1 MKNKKFLSI
10 WLTLCLCLQLALP
23 VHATQPPTET
33 EPETSQTTSEPT
45 AEAPTEAQPTVPAA
59 GNLAGTSNGPD
70 SQQALASSDAVNL
83 DCAAAMLLELNT
95 GTLVYAK
102 NIDERREPAS
112 ITKVMTC
119 LLALERGNLNDQIT
133 VSESALADL
142 DPYGSSAD
150 LVVGETFSLK
160 ELLYCLMIS
169 SANDAAPVIGE
180 YISGSA
186 DAFVDLMNQRA
197 AELGCTG
204 THFANP
210 HGLHDDNHYTTARDL
225 SRIML
230 EAIKN
235 ETFLEII
242 STARHYVPA
251 TNMTAEERILDSTN
265 YFISNKVTSDYYD
278 SRVIGGKTGF
288 TTPAGRC
295 IMFLAEE
302 NDLKYLC
309 IILGAETY
317 ITEESTTYGSFTQ
330 GKKLID
336 FGFDHY
342 TTVQVLSPLA
352 PVAQLPVREATDS
365 VVLIPAAGIT
375 TLLPTDYDSEKLTV
389 SYTLSDA
396 NGLTAPLDAGQ
407 IVGKVQQFYD
417 GVCIAE
423 SDLITMTQVQRN
435 AIAYQAEQ
443 VAQEVS
449 AKPWGKIVLV
459 VFLILLLIFILLL
472 CLRAASIRKHKKRRA
487 EQRNRRKSS

>member
-1 MKNKKFLSI
+1 MKNKKLLSI
-10 WLTLCLCLQLALP
+10 WLILCLCLQLALP
-23 VHATQPPTET
+23 VYATQPPTET
-33 EPETSQTTSEPT
+33 EPETSQTVTDST
-45 AEAPTEAQPTVPAA
+45 IDAPTDPQPTVP
-59 GNLAGTSNGPD
+59 GNLASTSNGSD
-70 SQQALASSDAVNL
+70 SLQALAPVDAVSL

-95 GTLVYAK
+95 GTLVYGK

-119 LLALERGNLNDQIT
+119 LLALERGNLSDQIT

-169 SANDAAPVIGE
+169 SANDAGPVIGE
-180 YISGSA
+180 YISGST
-186 DAFVDLMNQRA
+186 DAFIDLMNQRA

-210 HGLHDDNHYTTARDL
+210 HGLHDDDHYTTARDL

-242 STARHYVPA
+242 STPRHYIPA

-295 IMFLAEE
+295 IMFLAED

-342 TTVQVLSPLA
+342 TTIQVLSPLA
-352 PVAQLPVREATDS
+352 PVAQLPVQDATDS
-365 VVLIPAAGIT
+365 VVLIPASGIT

-389 SYTLSDA
+389 SYTLNDA

-423 SDLITMTQVQRN
+423 SDLITMTQVQKN
-435 AIAYQAEQ
+435 VIAYQAEQ
-443 VAQEVS
+443 VAQKVS

-459 VFLILLLIFILLL
+459 LVAVLLLIILSLL
-472 CLRAASIRKHKKRRA
+472 CMRAASIRKHKRRRA
-487 EQRNRRKSS
+487 KQQNRRKPS

>member
-1 MKNKKFLSI
+1 
-10 WLTLCLCLQLALP
+10 
-23 VHATQPPTET
+23 
-33 EPETSQTTSEPT
+33 
-45 AEAPTEAQPTVPAA
+45 
-59 GNLAGTSNGPD
+59 
-70 SQQALASSDAVNL
+70 
-83 DCAAAMLLELNT
+83 
-95 GTLVYAK
+95 
-102 NIDERREPAS
+102 
-112 ITKVMTC
+112 
-119 LLALERGNLNDQIT
+119 
-133 VSESALADL
+133 
-142 DPYGSSAD
+142 
-150 LVVGETFSLK
+150 
-160 ELLYCLMIS
+160 
-169 SANDAAPVIGE
+169 
-180 YISGSA
+180 
-186 DAFVDLMNQRA
+186 
-197 AELGCTG
+197 
-204 THFANP
+204 
-210 HGLHDDNHYTTARDL
+210 
-225 SRIML
+225 ML

-242 STARHYVPA
+242 STPRHYIPA

-295 IMFLAEE
+295 IMFLAED

-342 TTVQVLSPLA
+342 TTIQVLSPLA
-352 PVAQLPVREATDS
+352 PVAQLPVQDATDS
-365 VVLIPAAGIT
+365 VVLIPASGIT

-389 SYTLSDA
+389 SYTLNDA

-423 SDLITMTQVQRN
+423 SDLITMTQVQKN
-435 AIAYQAEQ
+435 VIAYQAEQ
-443 VAQEVS
+443 VAQKVS

-459 VFLILLLIFILLL
+459 LVAVLLLIILSLL
-472 CLRAASIRKHKKRRA
+472 CMRAASIRKHKRRRA
-487 EQRNRRKSS
+487 KQQNRRKPS